1 MERLNDKNT
10 FRAAVASLRIKL
22 IDAYIIRK
30 FLGTF
35 FFCLVLILILA
46 VVFDFAEKIDNF
58 IEKEAPVRAIV
69 FDYYMNFIPYFATLF
84 APLFVFISVIF
95 FTSKMAVNTEI
106 IAILNCGMSFRRMM
120 WPYFL
125 SALVIAIFT
134 FVLTNFVIPNSN
146 LIRMDFEDKY
156 YRSSAR
162 KVTVENIHR
171 QVFKNIYVYMG
182 SYNPLSQRGQNF
194 TIEKIDSG
202 RLMSKLSATSVI
214 YDTTLIISDTIINKW
229 TAINYYIREIK
240 DNEEVITKGR
250 EIDTTLTINP
260 DDFSRDPG
268 FVGTMTY
275 RELEDYIDLLQLQGS
290 DELKLFLIEK
300 HRRFA
305 NPFAVFI
312 LTLIGVS
319 LSSRKIRGGIGMNIG
334 TGLILSFSYILFLQF
349 ASQFSLKGNLGP
361 MLAMWIPN
369 ILYSIIALV
378 LYKMAPK

>member
-1 MERLNDKNT
+1 MEELNDKKT
-10 FRAAVASLRIKL
+10 LREIIGSRRLKL
-22 IDAYIIRK
+22 IDKYIIRK

-35 FFCLVLILILA
+35 FFCLVLILTIA

-58 IEKEAPVRAIV
+58 MEKQAPVKAII

-84 APLFVFISVIF
+84 APLFVFIAVIF

-106 IAILNCGMSFRRMM
+106 IAILNSGMSFLRMM

-125 SALVIAIFT
+125 SALVIAIFA
-134 FVLTNFVIPNSN
+134 FSLTNFIIPKSN
-146 LIRMDFEDKY
+146 LRKIDFEEKY
-156 YRSSAR
+156 YRPSSR
-162 KVTVENIHR
+162 KIAVENIHR
-171 QVFKNIYVYMG
+171 QENKNILVYMG
-182 SYNPLSQRGQNF
+182 TYNPLSERGQNF
-194 TIEKIDSG
+194 TIEKFSDSG
-202 RLMSKLSATSVI
+202 RLESKLSSSSVI
-214 YDTTLIISDTIINKW
+214 YDTIKHKW
-229 TAINYYIREIK
+229 TALNYYIRQI
-240 DNEEVITKGR
+240 DGNREVFTRGSS
-250 EIDTTLTINP
+250 IDTTLTIEP
-260 DDFSRDPG
+260 KDLSRDPG

-275 RELEDYIDLLQLQGS
+275 NELNDYIVLLRLQGS

-300 HRRFA
+300 HRRIA

-369 ILYSIIALV
+369 ILYSIIGLV

>member
-1 MERLNDKNT
+1 MERLNDKKT
-10 FRAAVASLRIKL
+10 FRAAISSLKIKL
-22 IDAYIIRK
+22 IDTYIIRK

-35 FFCLVLILILA
+35 FFSMVLILTIA

-58 IEKEAPVRAIV
+58 MEKEAPVRAII
-69 FDYYMNFIPYFATLF
+69 FDYYLNFVPYFATLF
-84 APLFVFISVIF
+84 APLFVFIAVIF

-106 IAILNCGMSFRRMM
+106 IAILNCGMSFKRMM

-125 SALVIAIFT
+125 SALIIAIFT
-134 FVLTNFVIPNSN
+134 FVLTNFIIPQSN
-146 LIRMDFEDKY
+146 LNRMVFEDKY
-156 YRSSAR
+156 YRSSNR

-171 QVFKNIYVYMG
+171 QVFKDIYVYMG
-182 SYNPLSQRGQNF
+182 SFNPLSQRGQNF
-194 TIEKIDSG
+194 TIEKFNDSG
-202 RLMSKLSATSVI
+202 RLESKLSSSSVT
-214 YDTTLIISDTIINKW
+214 YDTAKHKW
-229 TAINYYIREIK
+229 TAINYFLREIK
-240 DNEEVITKGR
+240 HNEEIITTGKK
-250 EIDTTLTINP
+250 IDTTLTINP
-260 DDFSRDPG
+260 SDFSRDPG

-275 RELEDYIDLLQLQGS
+275 RELDDYISLLQLQGS

-319 LSSRKIRGGIGMNIG
+319 LSSRKIRGGLGMNIG
-334 TGLILSFSYILFLQF
+334 IGLILSFSYILFLQF

-369 ILYSIIALV
+369 ILYSIIAMV

>member
-1 MERLNDKNT
+1 MERNNGKKTLGE
-10 FRAAVASLRIKL
+10 ALGSLRIKL

-35 FFCLVLILILA
+35 FFCLVLILTIA

-58 IEKEAPVRAIV
+58 MEKQAPVKAII
-69 FDYYMNFIPYFATLF
+69 FDYYLNFVPYFATLF

-120 WPYFL
+120 WPYFI
-125 SALVIAIFT
+125 SALVIASFT
-134 FVLTNFVIPNSN
+134 FVLTNFVIPKSN
-146 LIRMDFEDKY
+146 LTRMIFEDKY
-156 YRSSAR
+156 YRSSSR
-162 KVTVENIHR
+162 KVTLENIHR
-171 QVFKNIYVYMG
+171 QVFPNILVYMQ

-194 TIEKIDSG
+194 TVEKFSDSG
-202 RLMSKLSATSVI
+202 RLESKLSASSVL
-214 YDTTLIISDTIINKW
+214 YDTVKNKW
-229 TAINYYIREIK
+229 TALNYYIRDIK
-240 DNEEVITKGR
+240 DKEEIITRGSQ
-250 EIDTTLTINP
+250 IDTTLTIQP
-260 DDFSRDPG
+260 GDFSRDPG

-275 RELEDYIDLLQLQGS
+275 RELNDYISLLKLQGS

-334 TGLILSFSYILFLQF
+334 IGLILSFSYILFLQF

>member
-1 MERLNDKNT
+1 MEKFNDKKT
-10 FRAAVASLRIKL
+10 LGEALSSLKVRL
-22 IDAYIIRK
+22 IDKYIIRK

-35 FFCLVLILILA
+35 FFCLVLILTIA

-58 IEKEAPVRAIV
+58 MEKEAPFKAII
-69 FDYYMNFIPYFATLF
+69 FDYYFNFIPYFATLF

-106 IAILNCGMSFRRMM
+106 IAILNSGMSFKRMM

-125 SALVIAIFT
+125 SALVIAIFA
-134 FVLTNFVIPNSN
+134 FVLTNFIIPQSN

-162 KVTVENIHR
+162 EVIVENIHR
-171 QVFKNIYVYMG
+171 MVYKNIYVYIG
-182 SYNPLSQRGQNF
+182 SYNPLSERGQNF
-194 TIEKIDSG
+194 TIEQFNDSNKLIS
-202 RLMSKLSATSVI
+202 RLESSSVT
-214 YDTTLIISDTIINKW
+214 YDTTIKKWTALNYYLRKISDTGDSII
-229 TAINYYIREIK
+229 
-240 DNEEVITKGR
+240 KGSR
-250 EIDTTLTINP
+250 IDTALTIKP
-260 DDFSRDPG
+260 SDLSRDPG

-275 RELEDYIDLLQLQGS
+275 RELKDYIDLLRLQGS

-300 HRRFA
+300 HRRFS

-334 TGLILSFSYILFLQF
+334 IGLILSFSYILFLQF

>member
-1 MERLNDKNT
+1 MEKLNGKKVI
-10 FRAAVASLRIKL
+10 REALASLKIKI
-22 IDAYIIRK
+22 IDVYIIRK

-35 FFCLVLILILA
+35 FFCLALILTIA

-58 IEKEAPVRAIV
+58 MEKEAPVHAII
-69 FDYYMNFIPYFATLF
+69 FDYYLNFIPYFATLF
-84 APLFVFISVIF
+84 APLFVFIAVIF
-95 FTSKMAVNTEI
+95 FTSKMAINTEI
-106 IAILNCGMSFRRMM
+106 IAILNSGMSFKRMM

-125 SALVIAIFT
+125 SALFIAMFT
-134 FVLTNFVIPNSN
+134 FVLTNFVIPKSN
-146 LIRMDFEDKY
+146 YTRMVFEDAY
-156 YRSSAR
+156 YRSSSR

-182 SYNPLSQRGQNF
+182 SYNPLSLRGQNF
-194 TIEKIDSG
+194 TIERFSDSG
-202 RLMSKLSATSVI
+202 RLESKLSSASVT
-214 YDTTLIISDTIINKW
+214 YDTAIHKW
-229 TAINYYIREIK
+229 TATNYFLREIK
-240 DNEEVITKGR
+240 GNEEFLTKGKK
-250 EIDTTLTINP
+250 IDTTLTIKP
-260 DDFSRDPG
+260 SDFQRDPG

-275 RELEDYIDLLQLQGS
+275 RELGDYISLLQLQGS

-334 TGLILSFSYILFLQF
+334 IGLVLSFSYILFLQF
-349 ASQFSLKGNLGP
+349 ASQFSLKGNLNP

-369 ILYSIIALV
+369 ILYSIIAFI